1 MPTLGDWI
9 WIQETQVLH
18 SLCPYLVALDKRIT
32 RNLLMMYD
40 TAHLGPG
47 ELRKERT
54 RSVRASD

>member
-1 MPTLGDWI
+1 MPPLGDWI

-54 RSVRASD
+54 Q